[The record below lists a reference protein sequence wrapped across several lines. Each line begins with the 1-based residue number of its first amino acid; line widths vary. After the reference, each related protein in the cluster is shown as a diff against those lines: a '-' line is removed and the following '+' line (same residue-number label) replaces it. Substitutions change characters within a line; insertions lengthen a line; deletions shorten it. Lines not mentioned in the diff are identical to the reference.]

1 MILLVGLG
9 NPGEKYQS
17 NRHNVGFMA
26 IDQIARD
33 YHFPPFKSKFSA
45 QISEGQIGDT
55 KVILCKPMTYMNLSG
70 TAVGQVSRFYK
81 IPPEH
86 TYVFHDE
93 LDIDP
98 EKVKVKIGGGNGG
111 HNGLASLDQHLGK
124 EYWRVRIGIGHPGH
138 RDAVTPYVLGDFK
151 KADRDWLEPLLWAL
165 SAELPTLFME
175 DHGAYLTKIALRG
188 SK

>member
-9 NPGEKYQS
+9 NPGEKYQF
-17 NRHNVGFMA
+17 NRHNVGFMV

-33 YHFPPFKSKFSA
+33 YKFPPFKAKFSA
-45 QISEGQIGDT
+45 QLSEGMIGDN

-70 TAVGQVSRFYK
+70 TSVGQVSRFYK
-81 IPPEH
+81 IPPAK

-98 EKVKVKIGGGNGG
+98 GKIKVKIGGGNGG

-138 RDAVTPYVLGDFK
+138 RDAVTPHVLSDFRK
-151 KADRDWLEPLLWAL
+151 SDLDWLEPMIWAISSEIESLL
-165 SAELPTLFME
+165 TE
-175 DHGAYLTKIALRG
+175 DKGAFLTKVGLRI
-188 SK
+188 KD